1 MLTSQIGLAQS
12 SSDPL
17 ETAIFKNGI
26 WLGGGASWSDI
37 DSSSGSL
44 NYVDDSFGY
53 NLGIGYQFLNYFG
66 VVAKWKDLSEFEDTV
81 AGTSVDIDVDGY
93 TLGLG
98 AGYPINKRIAVN
110 AGIGFYDF
118 DFDDNLS
125 GSSGED
131 DSGAYLSASVSSA
144 IGNIVV
150 QPTFVI
156 YDTDLADLWSLEL
169 NFYWKFELGN

>member
-37 DSSSGSL
+37 DSSLGSL

-66 VVAKWKDLSEFEDTV
+66 VVAKWKEDTRSTRELPSMPVSFSTILILTTTYRVV
-81 AGTSVDIDVDGY
+81 AE
-93 TLGLG
+93 
-98 AGYPINKRIAVN
+98 RMIA
-110 AGIGFYDF
+110 ALI
-118 DFDDNLS
+118 
-125 GSSGED
+125 
-131 DSGAYLSASVSSA
+131 
-144 IGNIVV
+144 
-150 QPTFVI
+150 
-156 YDTDLADLWSLEL
+156 
-169 NFYWKFELGN
+169 

>member
-1 MLTSQIGLAQS
+1 
-12 SSDPL
+12 
-17 ETAIFKNGI
+17 
-26 WLGGGASWSDI
+26 
-37 DSSSGSL
+37 
-44 NYVDDSFGY
+44 
-53 NLGIGYQFLNYFG
+53 
-66 VVAKWKDLSEFEDTV
+66 VVAKWKDLGEFEDTV

-93 TLGLG
+93 ALGLG

-144 IGNIVV
+144 FGNIVV

-156 YDTDLADLWSLEL
+156 YDTDLADLWSIEL